1 MTALVGAGPD
11 EAPVRLEVDVRH
23 LVTTFAPRDHAHP
36 DNLARAARWLR
47 GRFEAAGASQTV
59 EQIFEVDGHS
69 YRNVIASFG
78 PAMPGGAPPS
88 ERAFVRV
95 VVGAHYDTAG
105 PLPGANDNGSGVAA
119 LLDLARR
126 LGAIP
131 PAARVELVAWTL
143 EEPPYF
149 ATRDMGSAVHARSLV
164 AQRSYVRAVISLE
177 TLGVYRDA
185 PGTQAYPDPAMAARL
200 GDRGDFLALVGR
212 VEDGPLLARIAPAFA
227 GLVRAEVLA
236 APRSVT
242 GVSFSDHASYWPHGF
257 PAIMLTDTAF
267 FRSDTYHTADDTP
280 DALDYRTLA
289 QVVVG
294 VERAVRMLCADEEGR

>member
-1 MTALVGAGPD
+1 MTTTLVTGLPGDLPA
-11 EAPVRLEVDVRH
+11 RLEADVRH
-23 LVTTFAPRDHAHP
+23 LVTAFAPRDHAHP
-36 DNLARAARWLR
+36 ENLDRAARWIEE
-47 GRFEAAGASQTV
+47 RFAAAGARQIVT
-59 EQIFEVDGHS
+59 QIFEVDGRA
-69 YRNVIASFG
+69 YRNVVASFG
-78 PAMPGGAPPS
+78 PGSESG

-119 LLDLARR
+119 LLELARR
-126 LGAIP
+126 LGASP

-164 AQRSYVRAVISLE
+164 AQRKHVRAVISLE
-177 TLGVYRDA
+177 TIGVYHDA
-185 PGTQAYPDPAMAARL
+185 PGTQTYPDPAMAARY

-212 VEDGPLLARIAPAFA
+212 LEEAPLLARVAPAFA

-236 APRSVT
+236 APESVT
-242 GVSFSDHASYWPHGF
+242 GVGFSDHRSYWPYGF

-267 FRSDTYHTADDTP
+267 FRSDTYHTAADTP
-280 DALDYRTLA
+280 DKLDYARLA
-289 QVVVG
+289 RVADG
-294 VERAVRMLCADEEGR
+294 VERAVRLLADEEAP